1 MQDLR
6 AICESTRD
14 KCAVPFRDLITKLNC
29 TSDEPRVTPIVSDGT
44 MTFTL
49 KNAEELGIPEIV
61 FWPAGACG
69 FMAFVHFRELIRR
82 GLVPLKEDC
91 KMEKAWVWW
100 CCLLAMAILAPRSQA
115 QDTTCMTQ
123 LIPCLNYLNSTSSRP
138 SSDCCDPLR
147 SVIKSNPQCLCNM
160 ISSNTAASGESSINV
175 TQAMLL
181 PSRCGVSINAATCAA
196 ANVEN
201 YNQAIPDSR

>member
-1 MQDLR
+1 
-6 AICESTRD
+6 
-14 KCAVPFRDLITKLNC
+14 
-29 TSDEPRVTPIVSDGT
+29 
-44 MTFTL
+44 
-49 KNAEELGIPEIV
+49 
-61 FWPAGACG
+61 
-69 FMAFVHFRELIRR
+69 
-82 GLVPLKEDC
+82 
-91 KMEKAWVWW
+91 
-100 CCLLAMAILAPRSQA
+100 MAILAPRSQA

-196 ANVEN
+196 ASSPTTRTTESNSASKFLFVN
-201 YNQAIPDSR
+201 ASLAAAILMIIQVLCA